1 MSDRSVIN
9 ALHAAQSFGVVVP
22 KKAFV
27 FGHMVMLNTI
37 NKYSVKYKIKNFKN
51 VSEMRPCL
59 N

>member
-27 FGHMVMLNTI
+27 FGHMVMLNATY
-37 NKYSVKYKIKNFKN
+37 KDSVKIKIKKGF
-51 VSEMRPCL
+51 
-59 N
+59 

>member
-9 ALHAAQSFGVVVP
+9 ALQAAQSFGVVVP

-37 NKYSVKYKIKNFKN
+37 HKYSVKY
-51 VSEMRPCL
+51 
-59 N
+59 